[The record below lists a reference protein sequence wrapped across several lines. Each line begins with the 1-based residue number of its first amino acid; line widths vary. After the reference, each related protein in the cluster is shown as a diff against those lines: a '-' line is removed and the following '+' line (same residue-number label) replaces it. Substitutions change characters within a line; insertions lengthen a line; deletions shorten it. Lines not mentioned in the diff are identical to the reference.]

1 MNLLMEIERDCL
13 CFKSVLP
20 GLMNFEHSYYMH
32 VFGMHIIRSF
42 HGHIIHIYPTTL
54 ILVYP
59 SRSICTPKS
68 IFAYQ
73 YHEFWFLFGILFI
86 RTFMRS
92 GWTMTPLSHCKSSTF
107 KTPHSWQIQC
117 KCLDYRIFSFWY
129 SPFFY
134 FHGHNGSSLCDF
146 PCSDSSY
153 WSGFRESQVLVY
165 NMNENT
171 NRPACS
177 PSSVVLLRRT
187 TLSDFVFLCL
197 RLLTHI
203 WSVLFPIIS
212 WLVFVC
218 ILIMSQVFPVMS
230 PYI

>member
-1 MNLLMEIERDCL
+1 
-13 CFKSVLP
+13 
-20 GLMNFEHSYYMH
+20 
-32 VFGMHIIRSF
+32 
-42 HGHIIHIYPTTL
+42 
-54 ILVYP
+54 
-59 SRSICTPKS
+59 
-68 IFAYQ
+68 
-73 YHEFWFLFGILFI
+73 
-86 RTFMRS
+86 MRS

-153 WSGFRESQVLVY
+153 WSGFRESQVLLY

-187 TLSDFVFLCL
+187 TPVGSSFQTSSKNKHISSLFHCCLALHWLSGVVRLHFYTPEDSQL
-197 RLLTHI
+197 RH
-203 WSVLFPIIS
+203 
-212 WLVFVC
+212 C
-218 ILIMSQVFPVMS
+218 QV
-230 PYI
+230 